1 MPRSLRARFRAC
13 NASMNP
19 RRARLSAIAA
29 LALLLAACRPDAPA
43 PDPQLVAQWTRSS
56 LAFVRSERLGP
67 PIASRI
73 SAYASLA
80 LFEGYAADRRS
91 GLRSLEGQ
99 LNGLADLPRVPEGAW
114 VDGAI
119 VAATA
124 ERVVLDSLFRDGF
137 ASTRTTIDS
146 LAAAQVAARVAV
158 GVSDEQRERSEQHG
172 LALAAALLKWAEGD
186 GFFATRALTWQAPA
200 RRDQWENTATLD
212 QFVPQTLSGQSD
224 FVSTQ
229 NPNVRL
235 DAESASEKAVFANRP
250 KPAGATTLNAF
261 NPTRPTEPYWGT
273 LRTFVIKD
281 GDECAPPPPPAYSE
295 KPGTPFHAMG
305 KQFYD
310 SVKAL
315 TPAQREIALFWAD
328 NPVATGT
335 PGFHWISVVNQ
346 MISVRGLSAPH
357 AAELYTLTSLA
368 IADAFIGCWKEK
380 YRSMVVRPVAYVQRV
395 FDPSYRTV
403 IPTPPFPEYT
413 SGHSVQSAAAVQV
426 LIAQLGDTIAFVDS
440 SQVDIGQPA
449 RPFASFTA
457 ARDEVAWS
465 RVYAGV
471 HYLPAVV
478 DGVVQGSCI
487 GDRVKALR
495 TRGRE

>member
-1 MPRSLRARFRAC
+1 MLRSLRARVLLRA
-13 NASMNP
+13 AP
-19 RRARLSAIAA
+19 L
-29 LALLLAACRPDAPA
+29 LALAACGGDAPA

-67 PIASRI
+67 PVASRV

-80 LFEGYAADRRS
+80 LFEGYASDRRS
-91 GLRSLEGQ
+91 GLRSLAGQ
-99 LNGLADLPRVPEGAW
+99 LNGLTALPIVPEGTV

-119 VAATA
+119 VAAYT
-124 ERVVLDSLFRDGF
+124 EQVVLDSLFRDGF
-137 ASTRTTIDS
+137 ASTRTTVDS
-146 LAAAQVAARVAV
+146 LAAAQVAARVAA
-158 GVSDEQRERSEQHG
+158 GVSEAERAASEVQAR
-172 LALAAALLKWAEGD
+172 ALAAALLAWAAED
-186 GFFATRALTWQAPA
+186 GFFASRARTWTPPA

-224 FVSTQ
+224 LVSTG

-235 DAESASEKAVFANRP
+235 EAENASEKAVFANRP
-250 KPAGATTLNAF
+250 KEAGPTTLPSF
-261 NPTRPTEPYWGT
+261 NPTRPTEPFWGT
-273 LRTFVIKD
+273 LRPFVIRD

-295 KPGTPFHAMG
+295 KPGTPFYEMG
-305 KQFYD
+305 KAFHD

-315 TPAQREIALFWAD
+315 TPAQRNIALFWAD

-346 MISVRGLSAPH
+346 MIARRGLAAP
-357 AAELYTLTSLA
+357 AAVELYTLTSLA

-440 SQVDIGQPA
+440 SQVDVGQAA

-478 DGVVQGSCI
+478 DGVTQGNCI

-495 TRGRE
+495 TRASP

>member
-1 MPRSLRARFRAC
+1 MPRPL
-13 NASMNP
+13 
-19 RRARLSAIAA
+19 AA
-29 LALLLAACRPDAPA
+29 VATLLLLAACRPEAPA

-80 LFEGYAADRRS
+80 LFEGYAADERS
-91 GLRSLEGQ
+91 GLQSLAGQ
-99 LNGLADLPRVPEGAW
+99 LNGLAELPRVPEGAA

-124 ERVVLDSLFRDGF
+124 ERIVLDSLFRDGF

-146 LAAAQVAARVAV
+146 LAAAQVDARVAA
-158 GVSDEQRERSEQHG
+158 GVREVERVRSVEHG
-172 LALAAALLKWAEGD
+172 TALGAALLAWAAAD
-186 GFFATRALTWQAPA
+186 NFYSSRSLTWPPPA
-200 RRDQWENTATLD
+200 LREQWANTATLD
-212 QFVPQTLSGQSD
+212 QYVPQTLSGQSD

-250 KPAGATTLNAF
+250 KAAGATTLPSF
-261 NPTRPTEPYWGT
+261 NPVRPTEPYWGT

-281 GDECAPPPPPAYSE
+281 GDECAAPPPPVYSE
-295 KPGTPFHAMG
+295 QPGSAFYAMG

-310 SVKAL
+310 SVKVLSAE
-315 TPAQREIALFWAD
+315 QRRIALFWAD

-335 PGFHWISVVNQ
+335 PGFHWISLVNQ
-346 MISVRGLSAPH
+346 MIAKRDLSAPE
-357 AAELYTLTSLA
+357 AAELFALTSLA

-380 YRSMVVRPVAYVQRV
+380 YRSMVVRPVTYVQRV
-395 FDPSYRTV
+395 FDKDYRTV

-440 SQVDIGQPA
+440 SQVDVGQPP

-457 ARDEVAWS
+457 ALEEVAWS
-465 RVYAGV
+465 RVFAGV
-471 HYLPAVV
+471 HYLPAVL
-478 DGVVQGSCI
+478 DGKVQGSCI
-487 GDRVKALR
+487 GDRVRALR
-495 TRGRE
+495 TRASR